1 MLIGQWARALVL
13 STGMSLAAL
22 GLGVYGTS
30 GFGPASAEAKP
41 EKERHPHIRA
51 ALRELREARRELQTA
66 DHDFGGHRKEAI
78 EAVDV
83 AIRQLEKA
91 LKYDRK

>member
-1 MLIGQWARALVL
+1 MWTKWVRTLLV
-13 STGMSLAAL
+13 SGGL
-22 GLGVYGTS
+22 GLGATS
-30 GFGPASAEAKP
+30 LMLSTPAWMASCTAQAK
-41 EKERHPHIRA
+41 EGKERHPHIRA
-51 ALRELREARRELQTA
+51 AIHELREAKKELETA
-66 DHDFGGHRKEAI
+66 DHDFGGHRKEAV